1 MKRKISEH
9 VFKASCSLKGLE
21 SKLEN
26 ISRVSFEH
34 KEKIDLDAANVVPF
48 QAYHDGEMSFAFWGL
63 DLKSPFGQL
72 PLCIGQAGVGGDKRM
87 GSWMRLLKHLAFP

>member
-1 MKRKISEH
+1 MKRRISER

-48 QAYHDGEMSFAFWGL
+48 QAYRDGEMSLWGL
-63 DLKSPFGQL
+63 DPKYPFGQL
-72 PLCIGQAGVGGDKRM
+72 PLCIGQAGVGGDKHM